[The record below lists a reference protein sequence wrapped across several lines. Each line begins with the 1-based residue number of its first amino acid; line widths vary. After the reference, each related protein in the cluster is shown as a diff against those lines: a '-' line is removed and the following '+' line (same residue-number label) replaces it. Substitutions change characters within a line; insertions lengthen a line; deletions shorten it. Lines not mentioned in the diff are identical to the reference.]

1 MARLLG
7 LLKALNKIKPT
18 RETASAIEILETLNA
33 KEIQVDEKSIRRKMR
48 LYNAIVVGRQR
59 G

>member
-1 MARLLG
+1 M
-7 LLKALNKIKPT
+7 LKALNKIKPT